1 MSEKVL
7 RTLYYKEKSMN
18 IDEKLKDQD
27 LMRIARS
34 AANSFTSVL
43 SQDEIENCILT
54 ALWKATNK
62 YDENSNTKF
71 STFLYNGVKM
81 ECLTQRKFNLSH
93 SNKNS
98 RSKNAKKQYPLR
110 FTTKTKQSSS
120 RRNDGL
126 HKNNIE
132 DPHNYVETVDMID
145 EIKNL
150 PDPDLVFDRFYK
162 NMTIKELANKREVC
176 GETIR
181 IRLKKNLKS
190 LEKNLSESV

>member
-7 RTLYYKEKSMN
+7 RTLYYEEKSMN

-34 AANSFTSVL
+34 AANSFASVL

-62 YDENSNTKF
+62 YDENSKTKF

-93 SNKNS
+93 KNKNS
-98 RSKNAKKQYPLR
+98 RIKNAKKQYPLR
-110 FTTKTKQSSS
+110 FTSKTTRWPK
-120 RRNDGL
+120 RNEAPS
-126 HKNNIE
+126 KNNIE
-132 DPHNYVETVDMID
+132 DPHNYIETVDMID

-150 PDPDLVFDRFYK
+150 SDPDLIFDRFYK
-162 NMTIKELANKREVC
+162 NMTIKELAKKRGVC

-190 LEKNLSESV
+190 LERNLSEGV